1 MTYTYDDRGGLTQAV
16 NEDDTS
22 FDYVYDSI
30 GNRVLSQVS
39 VSVEDFTVNVSSSSG
54 TPLQGLNVYAF
65 RESNQYTGNYAVT
78 DENGR
83 AVFAPDDFID
93 GNYKFRVDYLRFQ
106 FWSEI
111 VQISGSSSLDIIIPE
126 VTITL
131 SVNKDGTSI
140 ENVNVYVFNESGTY
154 LGVYGKT
161 DADGN
166 VTFLLPQSKNYK
178 FRVDYLRNQIW
189 SDQVLLNADMDIDF
203 NIPHKDVTLTIKGV
217 FDSNETL
224 KQGVK
229 VYLFSPL
236 DRYLGL
242 YQTTNEQGQVTFNL
256 PQNEYKVRAD
266 YLNQQY
272 WSEPFTWTDA
282 TVTISEGNADITVT
296 SLGNPIDNVNVYVFS
311 ETGSYLGI
319 HDITDENG
327 HTSFRLPEGNY
338 KFRAD
343 YMSNQYWSGTTY
355 VVAHISN
362 PVPISTGGGSFS
374 LTLQKDTNNPI
385 TGVTC
390 YLFNSSGT
398 YLGENSI
405 TNDQGQIDF
414 NLSDGSY
421 KIRADYLGYQFW
433 TEEFSIP
440 DIQDLTLTIA
450 HQDVMIEVEG
460 SHNQNITPIPET
472 KVYLFTPSNTYL
484 GQYQTTDDQGQAIF
498 NVPEKEY
505 KVRADYLKQ
514 QYWSEPFTLT
524 DKTIIIN
531 QGTAIVTMKQN
542 ENPLEQAKVYVF
554 TESETYLGLNN
565 TTNAQGIAE
574 FILPEGTYR
583 FRGDFQG
590 NQYWAT
596 AQINAHE
603 ENNVLINTGGGSFT
617 LHVQHDDGTPMDDI
631 PVYLF
636 NGSQSYLG
644 LSNHTDSQGDAVF
657 SLSDGN
663 YMFRADYLGYQ
674 FWTDVFSVPDNLSQT
689 LNIPHQEVTLTVN
702 QAYDYEFIP
711 LENLNV
717 YLFKDSSYKGKHLT
731 TNDQGQVTF
740 LLPDQEYRFRVDYLK
755 SQYWTDPFFWQDSE
769 LDIAHGKVNLTITH
783 EETALENIPVYLFT
797 ESGSY
802 LGIYQRTDALGNVQ
816 FKIPVNTYKFRIDY
830 DSAQHWTEP
839 ITIIFDEEI
848 NLDINLP

>member
-1 MTYTYDDRGGLTQAV
+1 MC
-16 NEDDTS
+16 N
-22 FDYVYDSI
+22 
-30 GNRVLSQVS
+30 
-39 VSVEDFTVNVSSSSG
+39 
-54 TPLQGLNVYAF
+54 
-65 RESNQYTGNYAVT
+65 
-78 DENGR
+78 
-83 AVFAPDDFID
+83 
-93 GNYKFRVDYLRFQ
+93 
-106 FWSEI
+106 
-111 VQISGSSSLDIIIPE
+111 
-126 VTITL
+126 
-131 SVNKDGTSI
+131 
-140 ENVNVYVFNESGTY
+140 
-154 LGVYGKT
+154 
-161 DADGN
+161 
-166 VTFLLPQSKNYK
+166 
-178 FRVDYLRNQIW
+178 
-189 SDQVLLNADMDIDF
+189 
-203 NIPHKDVTLTIKGV
+203 H
-217 FDSNETL
+217 
-224 KQGVK
+224 
-229 VYLFSPL
+229 
-236 DRYLGL
+236 
-242 YQTTNEQGQVTFNL
+242 
-256 PQNEYKVRAD
+256 
-266 YLNQQY
+266 
-272 WSEPFTWTDA
+272 
-282 TVTISEGNADITVT
+282 
-296 SLGNPIDNVNVYVFS
+296 
-311 ETGSYLGI
+311 
-319 HDITDENG
+319 
-327 HTSFRLPEGNY
+327 
-338 KFRAD
+338 
-343 YMSNQYWSGTTY
+343 
-355 VVAHISN
+355 
-362 PVPISTGGGSFS
+362 
-374 LTLQKDTNNPI
+374 
-385 TGVTC
+385 
-390 YLFNSSGT
+390 
-398 YLGENSI
+398 
-405 TNDQGQIDF
+405 
-414 NLSDGSY
+414 
-421 KIRADYLGYQFW
+421 
-433 TEEFSIP
+433 
-440 DIQDLTLTIA
+440 
-450 HQDVMIEVEG
+450 
-460 SHNQNITPIPET
+460 
-472 KVYLFTPSNTYL
+472 
-484 GQYQTTDDQGQAIF
+484 
-498 NVPEKEY
+498 
-505 KVRADYLKQ
+505 
-514 QYWSEPFTLT
+514 
-524 DKTIIIN
+524 
-531 QGTAIVTMKQN
+531 
-542 ENPLEQAKVYVF
+542 VF